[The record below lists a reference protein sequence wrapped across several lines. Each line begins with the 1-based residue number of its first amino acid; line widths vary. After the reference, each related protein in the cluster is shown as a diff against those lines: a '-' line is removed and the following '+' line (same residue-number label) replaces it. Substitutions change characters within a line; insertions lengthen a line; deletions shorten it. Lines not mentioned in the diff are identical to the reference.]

1 MSKDQ
6 GASDSDFVTNNGD
19 AGRGLFGSLSAPLL
33 PGERLRVSTDGGT
46 TWLDASVNGQR
57 WTVVDPNAHRTNWTV
72 KMEVV
77 NGSGSAAT
85 YTQDI
90 MLDAIAPNA
99 PVSITRS
106 DDTVTVGIAGTNA
119 AAGDTLHVTVGR
131 YTFDQV
137 LRASDIAVGT
147 VLITIPPSLLPSVL
161 PGTVLGASLID
172 QAGNSSAYRT
182 LGAGFVDFNS
192 AVYTLANGE
201 SSTAVSSQAVLT
213 GDLHI
218 GGVGNFTFESSE
230 ARGNMFSASNSV
242 LMVKSMSGYMSRVSF
257 ELLEVSSPGAG
268 TRVTFYDER
277 GDVIHATTYAVNKMS
292 QTVSFTAPSGRNLSY
307 IKLDAADGSTGTQ
320 FKLNNFNYTV
330 DGVAKSVDFTRPSF
344 RYGDGSAIGDDTFN
358 IQPFYLDG
366 SHGMQINS
374 SGWISSYTPSD
385 GATNYTTGN
394 RLLVGADQ
402 STTLTLPGNG
412 MKSVS
417 LDVAA
422 GTAGHTVVFYNG
434 LGQVLHTSEPLP
446 VASNWTTS
454 QAVFTPVRFTAPVGE
469 SIAYLI
475 VKTVDGNG
483 AQIDNIGYSN
493 HADSYLNPF
502 PAEYKVMPG
511 ADAYYGG
518 PGNETFVL
526 PETRYFLASG
536 AGVHGGAGIDTL
548 KLTGADQ
555 TLELSTM
562 GGFSTGAKISSIEK
576 IDLTGN
582 GDNKLKLSLND
593 VLNLGGRDLFV
604 TDGKTQF
611 MVNGNHGDR
620 VELSKMHGNGVDP
633 GSWAK
638 AVDTVTVA
646 GQVYNVYEHSVTHAE
661 LLVQQAVTTTLV

>member
-6 GASDSDFVTNNGD
+6 GASDSDLITNNGD
-19 AGRGLFGSLSAPLL
+19 AGRGLFGSLSAPLI

-46 TWLDASVNGQR
+46 TWLDASINGQR
-57 WTVVDPNAHRTNWTV
+57 WTVVDPNAHSTNWTV

-90 MLDAIAPNA
+90 TLDTIAPNA

-106 DDTVTVGIAGTNA
+106 DDTVTVGIAGSNA

-137 LRASDIAVGT
+137 LRASDIAAGT
-147 VLITIPPSLLPSVL
+147 VPITIPSLLLPSIP
-161 PGTVLGASLID
+161 PGSVLGASLID

-192 AVYTLANGE
+192 TFATLENGE
-201 SSTAVSSQAVLT
+201 ISTTISQGVNT
-213 GDLHI
+213 GDLHLA
-218 GGVGNFTFESSE
+218 GVGNFTFESSA
-230 ARGNMFSASNSV
+230 ARGNVLSSSNGI
-242 LMVKSMSGYMSRVSF
+242 LTLKSMMGYMSQVSF
-257 ELLEVSSPGAG
+257 ELLEVTSPGTG
-268 TRVTFYDER
+268 TRVTFYDE
-277 GDVIHATTYAVNKMS
+277 GGHVIHATTYAVNKMS

-307 IKLDAADGSTGTQ
+307 IKLDAAEGSTGTE

-330 DGVAKSVDFTRPSF
+330 DGVAKSVNFTRPSF
-344 RYGDGSAIGDDTFN
+344 RWDDGSAIGNNTFL
-358 IQPFYLDG
+358 IQPHYLNG
-366 SHGMQINS
+366 PNGLQIS
-374 SGWISSYTPSD
+374 TAGWISPYAPNN
-385 GATNYTTGN
+385 GAGNNTTGN
-394 RLLVGADQ
+394 YLTVGADQ
-402 STTLTLPGNG
+402 LTTFTLPGNG

-422 GTAGHTVVFYNG
+422 GTAGHTVTFYNG
-434 LGQVLHTSEPLP
+434 LGQFLHTSEPLS
-446 VASNWTTS
+446 VGANWNTA
-454 QAVFTPVRFTAPVGE
+454 QPIFTPVRFTAPAGE
-469 SIAYLI
+469 SIAYFI
-475 VKTVDGNG
+475 VRTVGFIG
-483 AQIDNIGYSN
+483 AKLDNISYSN

-502 PAEYKVMPG
+502 PTEYKVMAG

-518 PGNETFVL
+518 PDSETFLL
-526 PETRYFLASG
+526 PEVSYFLSSR

-548 KLTGADQ
+548 KLTGANQ
-555 TLELSTM
+555 TLDLSTM
-562 GGFSTGAKISSIEK
+562 GGFSTAAKISSIEK
-576 IDLTGN
+576 IDLTGS

-620 VELSKMHGNGVDP
+620 VELSKMHGNGVDS

-661 LLVQQAVTTTLV
+661 LLVQQAVVTTLI